1 MLRPIE
7 KSTIKT
13 RTLSSAQRLKTHVR
27 VSLSRVHVNQQWKK
41 PEAEAHVRVHTLLHV
56 VACCCVLLGIV
67 AQGFNPVKLL
77 SQKNPQISFVPCLS
91 WSPKLSAAMLPFAL
105 LFQHYWG
112 HACALHLVSKV
123 LWVVSFPRCTACP
136 SIVRSCC
143 ICLHI
148 TANMDAITPNIVGP
162 PMLGV
167 VWSICKYIYEEQ
179 VAVYSKLRHWLQK
192 CTSYKYN
199 SVIIW

>member
-1 MLRPIE
+1 MLHVASYREVDYQNANTVLSAKTQNTCSCLIVACSCQ
-7 KSTIKT
+7 STT
-13 RTLSSAQRLKTHVR
+13 
-27 VSLSRVHVNQQWKK
+27 KK

-167 VWSICKYIYEEQ
+167 VWSICK
-179 VAVYSKLRHWLQK
+179 
-192 CTSYKYN
+192 
-199 SVIIW
+199 